1 MRKPE
6 RKKDP
11 TYIMSLATFFCR
23 TKTVSVIKSSTWALS
38 YALVVLLKLL
48 SLTKSTISCNTC
60 LWMLNASTN
69 FLATFFSL
77 SLTQNDIKIVKYG

>member
-6 RKKDP
+6 KKKRPHLYYEFGD
-11 TYIMSLATFFCR
+11 IFCR
-23 TKTVSVIKSSTWALS
+23 TKTVSIIKSSTWALN

-69 FLATFFSL
+69 FLATWFSL